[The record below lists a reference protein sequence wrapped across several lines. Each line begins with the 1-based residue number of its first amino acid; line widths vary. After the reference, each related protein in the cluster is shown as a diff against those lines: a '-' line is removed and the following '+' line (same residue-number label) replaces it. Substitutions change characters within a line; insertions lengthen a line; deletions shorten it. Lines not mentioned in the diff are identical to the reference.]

1 MNLGA
6 AFQATEKL
14 YLRLSGRFIGQ
25 RFEPR
30 FMEAPLVMD
39 AYQTIDLYG
48 EYRFFKKNIVFLD
61 LKNIFNAAYFDVAG
75 FSARGRN
82 FMAGIRVGF

>member
-6 AFQATEKL
+6 SFQATEKI
-14 YLRLSGRFIGQ
+14 YLRLSGRFIGK

-30 FMEAPLVMD
+30 FMETPIALD

-48 EYRFFKKNIVFLD
+48 EFRFFKKNILFLD
-61 LKNIFNAAYFDVAG
+61 LKNILNAAYFDVAG
-75 FSARGRN
+75 FSTRGRN